1 VRTVSIR
8 LTFWGVRGSIPV
20 PGPTTVKY
28 GGNTSCLEL
37 RFGTEDRLIIID
49 LGSGI
54 RELAGLVMKKD
65 LPRGPIKTKVFLTH
79 THYDHI
85 MGFPFFTPIFIPGTE
100 LDIYGPV
107 TYEEDT
113 LDKIVGD
120 QLRYRYFPVRLEELR
135 AKIDYH
141 QLKEG
146 SIDLGS
152 GLTVTTKYLNHP
164 ILVLGYKFEFQGKVL
179 CTAYDHE
186 LFRNV
191 FDVKPDDPGYDE
203 TAVKEGE
210 IAAREENEK
219 VQAFYRNADL
229 LVHDTQY
236 THKEYES
243 GKIGWGHSS
252 FEWAINSAHR
262 AGVKHLVLFHHEPL
276 RSDQELEGYYAA
288 YMKLIKGKTRMKV
301 SIAQEGRTFEV

>member
-1 VRTVSIR
+1 VAIR
-8 LTFWGVRGSIPV
+8 VTFWGVRGSIPV

-37 RFGTEDRLIIID
+37 RFGPSDRLIVMD
-49 LGSGI
+49 LGSGV
-54 RELAGLVMKKD
+54 RELAGVIMKKD
-65 LPRGPIKTKVFLTH
+65 LPRGPLKAKVFLTH

-135 AKIDYH
+135 AKISYF

-146 SIDLGS
+146 SLDLGG
-152 GLTVTTKYLNHP
+152 GLRVTTKYLNHP
-164 ILVLGYKFEFQGKVL
+164 ILVLGYRYEFDGKVF

-186 LFRNV
+186 MFQNV
-191 FDVKPDDPGYDE
+191 FDVKPDDPGYDPA
-203 TAVKEGE
+203 AVKEGE

-219 VQAFYRNADL
+219 VLKFFEGADL

-236 THKEYES
+236 THKEYLA
-243 GKIGWGHSS
+243 GKKGWGHSS
-252 FEWAINSAHR
+252 FEWAINAANR
-262 AGVKHLVLFHHEPL
+262 AGVKHLALFHHDPL
-276 RSDQELEGYYAA
+276 RSDQELEGLLRA
-288 YMKLIKGKTRMKV
+288 YTSALKGKTTMRV
-301 SIAQEGRTFEV
+301 SVAQEGKTIEV